1 MTEPAFVTLTPEIW
15 SLLQRTNLHVNQTIT
30 PITDQA
36 HWGVNDRWDYPEDG
50 KGDCEDIQLLKRKLL
65 IEAGLPRR
73 ALRMTVVIDR
83 KDAGHAVLTVRT
95 DRGELILD
103 NERDAVLPWNKT
115 GYEFIK
121 REGSDGTAWVALGG
135 EQDRIVVA
143 SRSASRKQATLRR

>member
-1 MTEPAFVTLTPEIW
+1 LRGHPAP
-15 SLLQRTNLHVNQTIT
+15 
-30 PITDQA
+30 QA
-36 HWGVNDRWDYPEDG
+36 EAPDRGWIAAAGAPHDG
-50 KGDCEDIQLLKRKLL
+50 GDRPKRCRPCG
-65 IEAGLPRR
+65 ADGP
-73 ALRMTVVIDR
+73 
-83 KDAGHAVLTVRT
+83 T